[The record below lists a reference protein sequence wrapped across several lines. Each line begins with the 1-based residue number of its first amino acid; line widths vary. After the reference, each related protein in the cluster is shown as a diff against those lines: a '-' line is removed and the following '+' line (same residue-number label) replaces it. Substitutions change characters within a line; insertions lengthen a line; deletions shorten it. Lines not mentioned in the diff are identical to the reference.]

1 MFLYESQISDERL
14 QDHWSFGLPWNQSP
28 GFLPRDVS
36 RGINGSTNIAFI
48 CMFFSSYQEQQLIRN
63 HLYLD
68 HWYIRE
74 LNYILWHLTPAN
86 ATHLGQRCVLIN
98 ALMKLGQESMQ
109 RHRGSR
115 QFSQGGG
122 GNFGPDGSS
131 FRLGWVR
138 QSFNSGPP
146 S

>member
-1 MFLYESQISDERL
+1 M
-14 QDHWSFGLPWNQSP
+14 
-28 GFLPRDVS
+28 
-36 RGINGSTNIAFI
+36 
-48 CMFFSSYQEQQLIRN
+48 
-63 HLYLD
+63 YLD

-98 ALMKLGQESMQ
+98 ALMKLGPESMQ

-122 GNFGPDGSS
+122 GGGGGGNFGPDGSS
-131 FRLGWVR
+131 LRLGWVR
-138 QSFNSGPP
+138 ENINSGPP